1 MPHSVTCQMASVSDD
16 DRALVQKKDTDVSVT
31 LPFPELLPVGRVNYS
46 LPAMS
51 FLGDENESSHETLPV
66 KEPDKAPVKA
76 LEEKKREN
84 LDMCEDCLRRQSE
97 HHLSSSDR
105 RSSHGMKYPP
115 FLEYSLANLHLSPGK
130 KKPLLRKSKL
140 AVLGAKYSSELRS
153 GSYTG
158 IIFDLVNAS
167 KDIGNKKLPK
177 KVSASEIGK
186 IPPISSDVLLNPGK
200 SAPGVF
206 HVPKS
211 GLFES
216 LNKKTEAKDFASVCQ
231 SNKSL
236 SSDKYSANKKLE
248 FSPHGCKHRSQP
260 KSRRVLYKRR
270 CRRRLTEGE
279 LPDLKSLSLTETLDV
294 GTVRSCS
301 QQARSAD
308 YEDVTMDELAAY
320 LDNFLYLPK
329 KMSHMAEMMYT

>member
-1 MPHSVTCQMASVSDD
+1 MTAVSDED
-16 DRALVQKKDTDVSVT
+16 GVLVQKKATVEDSDDSVT
-31 LPFPELLPVGRVNYS
+31 LPIPELLPAARLDYT
-46 LPAMS
+46 LPTMS
-51 FLGDENESSHETLPV
+51 FSGDEDESSHQTAPI
-66 KEPDKAPVKA
+66 KDPDKNQVKTVGERNGDK
-76 LEEKKREN
+76 LEV
-84 LDMCEDCLRRQSE
+84 CEGCLRRRSE
-97 HHLSSSDR
+97 HRLSSSDR
-105 RSSHGMKYPP
+105 RSLHGIKYPP

-130 KKPLLRKSKL
+130 KKPLLRKSRL
-140 AVLGAKYSSELRS
+140 AVLGAKYSLEVRS
-153 GSYTG
+153 SSLTG
-158 IIFDLVNAS
+158 IILELVS
-167 KDIGNKKLPK
+167 PFKDIGNKESPK
-177 KVSASEIGK
+177 KEVASEIGK
-186 IPPISSDVLLNPGK
+186 IPKISSDVCLLNVGT

-206 HVPKS
+206 NVPKS

-216 LNKKTEAKDFASVCQ
+216 LNKKTEAKDFASVSQ
-231 SNKSL
+231 GNKSL
-236 SSDKYSANKKLE
+236 SSDSKYSANKKLE

-279 LPDLKSLSLTETLDV
+279 LPDLKSLSLTETLES